1 MAKSPQVY
9 YGAKMD
15 KIKMCNLGVKGCTV
29 RVGILSVLLLELP
42 HVRFLPLLPLHVE

>member
-15 KIKMCNLGVKGCTV
+15 KIKMCNLGVKGYIV
-29 RVGILSVLLLELP
+29 RVGILSVLLLVLP
-42 HVRFLPLLPLHVE
+42 HVHFLPLLPPHVE